1 MKLQVIV
8 PARNEERNVPYFY
21 ERARAGLDR
30 LDVDWNIVFLN
41 NASKDRSLEEM
52 LKLRARDARVKAI
65 TMSRD
70 FGYHAAL
77 VAGLS
82 LLEGDYY
89 AIVDVD
95 CEDPPELLVDFYK
108 ALREGAEV
116 AYGVRS
122 NRDEPRLITFGRRLF
137 YLANRGVAD
146 SEIIMW
152 MGEFAMMTRQVRDAL
167 IAPRTTFP
175 FVRAEMGY
183 VGFPRTG
190 VPYLRA
196 KRVHGQSHY
205 NLWRMS
211 RFAIAGIL
219 SGSTFPLRFVLYLA
233 AFLGA
238 AFPLAVAGFGL
249 SAEAAARLAVFVGL
263 YFLLVSV
270 PFIALYLARAYK
282 NGVAR
287 PVFVVDRTKTYLD

>member
-1 MKLQVIV
+1 VKLQVIV

-30 LDVDWNIVFLN
+30 LDLDWNIVFLN
-41 NASKDRSLEEM
+41 NASADGSLEEM
-52 LKLRARDARVKAI
+52 LKLRARDPRVKVI

-82 LLEGDYY
+82 MLEGDYY

-95 CEDPPELLVDFYK
+95 CEDPPELVVDFYK

-122 NRDEPRLITFGRRLF
+122 NRDEPRLVTFGRRLF
-137 YLANRGVAD
+137 YVANRGVAD
-146 SEIIMW
+146 SEIVMW

-167 IAPRTTFP
+167 VAPRTTFP
-175 FVRAEMGY
+175 FIRAEMGY
-183 VGFPRTG
+183 VGFARTG
-190 VPYLRA
+190 VPYQRA
-196 KRVHGQSHY
+196 RRVHGQSHY

-238 AFPLAVAGFGL
+238 AFPLAVAALGL
-249 SAEAAARLAVFVGL
+249 SADAATRVAVFVGL

-287 PVFVVDRTKTYLD
+287 PVFVVDRTKTYLE